1 MRAGWVVSLIGH
13 IGAVLMTLLAWE
25 TRSVLEAR
33 SGSVVPIEIV
43 DVAEESNVRA
53 QGSENQEEAAA
64 ADQTTA
70 AQPEEAAP
78 EESPAP
84 PPERQRNQRS
94 AEEEQEALLRNTDS
108 RGRTRPTPGPP
119 SSNPREASGLGTEER
134 VTLQARA
141 DSLTKRALESCWRTV
156 ADMPEPER
164 LVVVVS
170 FRLNRDGSVNG
181 QPRVV
186 RPANTTFD
194 PVMAEAVRRAV
205 SAVQV
210 CDQRNN
216 FARLTTDPL
225 VGEHY
230 ELWRDNEVEFGLR
243 IQ

>member
-1 MRAGWVVSLIGH
+1 
-13 IGAVLMTLLAWE
+13 
-25 TRSVLEAR
+25 
-33 SGSVVPIEIV
+33 
-43 DVAEESNVRA
+43 
-53 QGSENQEEAAA
+53 
-64 ADQTTA
+64 
-70 AQPEEAAP
+70 
-78 EESPAP
+78 
-84 PPERQRNQRS
+84 
-94 AEEEQEALLRNTDS
+94 
-108 RGRTRPTPGPP
+108 
-119 SSNPREASGLGTEER
+119 
-134 VTLQARA
+134 
-141 DSLTKRALESCWRTV
+141 
-156 ADMPEPER
+156 MPEPER

-186 RPANTTFD
+186 RPTNTTFD